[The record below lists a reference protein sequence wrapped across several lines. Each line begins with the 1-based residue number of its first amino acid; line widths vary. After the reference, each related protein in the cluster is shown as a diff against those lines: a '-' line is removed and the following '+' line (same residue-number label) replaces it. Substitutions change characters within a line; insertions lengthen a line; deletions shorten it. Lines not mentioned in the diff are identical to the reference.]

1 MVVEI
6 MADFKSFIFNNV
18 NYVDIILYQFGS
30 ERCDPLHSFGP
41 TVKNHYL
48 FHYILSGKGKLYSI
62 NDKTNKTSI
71 YNINAGE
78 GFLLT
83 PNIINTYEADK
94 DDPWNYIWIEFE
106 GLKAE
111 RYLDEI
117 GISAKNPI
125 YIPKE
130 YTSENSIIDNFR
142 FLLNNPNAPDSAIL
156 GHTYLI
162 FYALLENSASNN
174 MKETTNL
181 QEFYVREAINYIE
194 KNYNNNIS
202 VEDIAKWC
210 NLDRSYFGKIFK
222 SSMKTTPQ
230 EFLIKYRLSKAC
242 EMLKDK
248 NTSIKDIAELTGYP
262 NQFYFSKAFKN
273 VYNMTPSKW
282 RNQNK
287 S

>member
-1 MVVEI
+1 MS
-6 MADFKSFIFNNV
+6 DFKSYIFNNI

-30 ERCDPLHSFGP
+30 ERCDSLHSFGP

-48 FHYILSGKGKLYSI
+48 FHYVLSGKGKLYSI
-62 NDKTNKTSI
+62 NDRTNKTSTYTI
-71 YNINAGE
+71 KAGE

-111 RYLDEI
+111 RYLTEI
-117 GISAKNPI
+117 GISGKNPV

-130 YTSENSIIDNFR
+130 YNSENSIIDNFR
-142 FLLNNPNAPDSAIL
+142 FLLDNPSAPDSAIL
-156 GHTYLI
+156 GHTYLL

-174 MKETTNL
+174 MNKAATL

-194 KNYNNNIS
+194 KNYDNNIS

-242 EMLKDK
+242 EMLKC
-248 NTSIKDIAELTGYP
+248 NNASIKEIAELTGYP
-262 NQFYFSKAFKN
+262 NQFYFSRAFKE
-273 VYNMTPSKW
+273 VYAMSPRKW
-282 RNQNK
+282 RNENK
-287 S
+287 SF

>member
-1 MVVEI
+1 
-6 MADFKSFIFNNV
+6 MADFKSYIFNNI

-41 TVKNHYL
+41 TVKNHFL
-48 FHYILSGKGKLYSI
+48 FHYVLSGKGRLFSFNNGIQNDSSLYTI
-62 NDKTNKTSI
+62 K
-71 YNINAGE
+71 AGE

-94 DDPWNYIWIEFE
+94 DDPWNYVWVEFE
-106 GLKAE
+106 GLKAQ
-111 RYLDEI
+111 RYLEEI
-117 GISAKNPI
+117 GLSSKHPI
-125 YIPKE
+125 FTPKE
-130 YTSENSIIDNFR
+130 YNDDNSIKDNLM

-156 GHTYLI
+156 GHLYLF
-162 FYALLENSASNN
+162 FYALLENSSFNN
-174 MKETTNL
+174 IKSTSNL

-210 NLDRSYFGKIFK
+210 NLDRSYFGKVFK
-222 SSMKTTPQ
+222 NSMKTTPQ

-242 EMLKDK
+242 EMLKEG
-248 NTSIKDIAELTGYP
+248 NISIKEISELTGYQ
-262 NQFYFSKAFKN
+262 NQFHFSRAFKE
-273 VYNMTPSKW
+273 VYNVSPRQW

-287 S
+287 INI

>member
-1 MVVEI
+1 
-6 MADFKSFIFNNV
+6 MADFKSYIFNNI

-41 TVKNHYL
+41 TVKNHFL
-48 FHYILSGKGKLYSI
+48 FHYVLSGKGRLYSFNNGI
-62 NDKTNKTSI
+62 QNDASI
-71 YNINAGE
+71 YTIKAGE

-94 DDPWNYIWIEFE
+94 DDPWNYVWVEFE
-106 GLKAE
+106 GLKAQ
-111 RYLDEI
+111 RYLEEI
-117 GISAKNPI
+117 GLSSKHPI
-125 YIPKE
+125 FTPKE
-130 YTSENSIIDNFR
+130 YNDDNSIKDNLM

-156 GHTYLI
+156 GHLYLF
-162 FYALLENSASNN
+162 FYALLENSSFNN
-174 MKETTNL
+174 IKSTSNL

-222 SSMKTTPQ
+222 NSMKTTPQ

-242 EMLKDK
+242 EMLKDD
-248 NTSIKDIAELTGYP
+248 TISIKKISELTGYP
-262 NQFYFSKAFKN
+262 NQFHFSRAFKE
-273 VYNMTPSKW
+273 VYNVSPRQW

-287 S
+287 INI

>member
-1 MVVEI
+1 
-6 MADFKSFIFNNV
+6 MADFKSYIFSNI

-30 ERCDPLHSFGP
+30 ERCEPFHSFGP

-48 FHYILSGKGKLYSI
+48 FHYVLSGKGTLYSI
-62 NDKTNKTSI
+62 NDRTNKVSTYKI
-71 YNINAGE
+71 KAGE
-78 GFLLT
+78 GFLIT

-94 DDPWNYIWIEFE
+94 DEPWNYIWVEFE
-106 GLKAE
+106 GLKAQ

-125 YIPKE
+125 FVPKE
-130 YTSENSIIDNFR
+130 YNLENSIIENLM
-142 FLLNNPNAPDSAIL
+142 FLINNPSAPESAIL
-156 GHTYLI
+156 GHLYLF
-162 FYALLENSASNN
+162 FYALLENSSFNN
-174 MKETTNL
+174 AKKTSNL

-194 KNYNNNIS
+194 KNYNADIS

-222 SSMKTTPQ
+222 NSMKTTPQ

-242 EMLKDK
+242 EMLKDDDI
-248 NTSIKDIAELTGYP
+248 SIKEIAELTGYP
-262 NQFYFSKAFKN
+262 NQFYFSRAFKEI
-273 VYNMTPSKW
+273 YTMSPRQW

-287 S
+287 VKL

>member
-1 MVVEI
+1 L
-6 MADFKSFIFNNV
+6 ADFKSYIFNNI

-41 TVKNHYL
+41 TVKNHFL
-48 FHYILSGKGKLYSI
+48 FHYVLSGKGRLFSFNNGIQNDSSLYTI
-62 NDKTNKTSI
+62 K
-71 YNINAGE
+71 AGE

-94 DDPWNYIWIEFE
+94 DDPWNYVWVEFE
-106 GLKAE
+106 GLKAQ
-111 RYLDEI
+111 RYLEEI
-117 GISAKNPI
+117 GLSSKHPI
-125 YIPKE
+125 FTPKE
-130 YTSENSIIDNFR
+130 YNDDNSIKDNLM

-156 GHTYLI
+156 GHLYLF
-162 FYALLENSASNN
+162 FYALLENSSFNN
-174 MKETTNL
+174 IKSTSNL

-210 NLDRSYFGKIFK
+210 NLDRSYFGKVFK
-222 SSMKTTPQ
+222 NSMKTTPQ

-242 EMLKDK
+242 EMLKEG
-248 NTSIKDIAELTGYP
+248 NISIKEISELTGYQ
-262 NQFYFSKAFKN
+262 NQFHFSRAFKE
-273 VYNMTPSKW
+273 VYNVSPRQW

-287 S
+287 INI